1 MEQRQK
7 NRTIASLF
15 IRFSYEN
22 AKEDICGESFTH
34 DASSDGFC
42 LLTSSRLKVNDA
54 LKLNIDVPLNPDI
67 TMAEGSVR
75 WVSQKTLKNEI
86 GKEVFP
92 VGVEITYMDGH
103 DKRFL
108 EEYLQ
113 RSVKK

>member
-1 MEQRQK
+1 MERRQK
-7 NRTIASLF
+7 NRTLTLLF

-42 LLTSSRLKVNDA
+42 LLTSSRLKINDA
-54 LKLNIDVPLNPDI
+54 LKLNIDVPINPDI
-67 TMAEGSVR
+67 TMAEGRVC
-75 WVSQKTLKNEI
+75 WVSQKTLKDEI

-92 VGVEITYMDGH
+92 VGVEITYMDSH
-103 DKRFL
+103 DKEFF

-113 RSVKK
+113 RSVKR